1 MQMKDQCSNY
11 DKLQGLEALA
21 VGNLFLN
28 DEAKLRGKSFSK
40 NNPRLQTLL
49 QAPQETKPNQAS
61 RAFMQNKNK
70 NLLTQDNQFKHV
82 IKGAWVR
89 KGEAT

>member
-1 MQMKDQCSNY
+1 MKDQYSNY

-40 NNPRLQTLL
+40 NNPRL
-49 QAPQETKPNQAS
+49 
-61 RAFMQNKNK
+61 
-70 NLLTQDNQFKHV
+70 
-82 IKGAWVR
+82 
-89 KGEAT
+89 